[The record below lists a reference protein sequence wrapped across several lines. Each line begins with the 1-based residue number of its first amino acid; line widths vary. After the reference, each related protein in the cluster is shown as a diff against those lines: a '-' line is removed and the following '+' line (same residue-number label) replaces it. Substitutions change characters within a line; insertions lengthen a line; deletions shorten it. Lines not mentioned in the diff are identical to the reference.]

1 MRCFFLSSLVVLV
14 GAVVTH
20 AQIAAPPAVKLAEVV
35 VTPSRFGVSDS
46 PMTAAAS
53 LTAAELE
60 VLPQL
65 GDDLFRSIARLPGL
79 AADDV
84 TAQFWVRGAPQSQLL
99 ARLDGVDL
107 IEPFHLKDVDGAL
120 SIVDP
125 SVIRRLD
132 LATGGFSVDYG
143 DRLAAVLT
151 MDTKTPTRPLTT
163 LGLSLTGVGG
173 SHQGVFAQ
181 NRGRWLLSARRGY
194 PDIALRLSDR
204 SNDISPRYYDVMGKV
219 EYDIAPAHA
228 VSFHVLHA
236 GDALRYVRRSSNNPS
251 LTSAYDSDYAWARW
265 RGSFGER
272 VSGEAV
278 LSFTRLTWERDGSGR
293 MDGFPFA
300 LRDRRALEQVA
311 LRNEWT
317 ATVSDRLVVRG
328 GLEGKTGEA
337 RNAYVLNRS
346 YNVVSGGRET
356 AVPDNRQVAFRPEGS
371 AVGGFVAMRVQPFAA
386 LVIEPGVRVD
396 YQDWAHPPQTVNPTI
411 NVVGAGPALPP
422 RIFPAET
429 EVSPRLNAAL
439 SIGRATVR
447 AAWGRYA
454 QATGLHELELAE
466 GERAFGWP
474 ERAEHRVLG
483 IEYPLGRHASVRIE
497 AYERLHS
504 RVRPRWENLDN
515 AYDLFPELQSDRV
528 GLNPTEGR
536 ARGLEVLLSGQ
547 GNQRLQWHVSYVA
560 ARAEEKLAGR
570 WVPRS
575 RDQRHAFYADATYVL
590 NPRWQFSA
598 AWQFHTGWPTTDVL
612 YSPASLTN
620 GRRIVVS
627 ANGPIYGLRLTDY
640 HRLDLRATRR
650 FKTKRGE
657 VRVYLDI
664 FNAYDR
670 ANVLGY
676 DHRVTVSGTQ
686 VTDVKEPREQLPFLP
701 SVGVSWEF

>member
-1 MRCFFLSSLVVLV
+1 MRTLSLIFLAAA
-14 GAVVTH
+14 GTAVPLQ
-20 AQIAAPPAVKLAEVV
+20 AQQRAEPVVKLAEVV
-35 VTPSRFGVSDS
+35 VTPSRFGVAESAS
-46 PMTAAAS
+46 PTAAT
-53 LTAAELE
+53 LTATELE

-84 TAQFWVRGAPQSQLL
+84 TAQFWVRGAPQGQLL

-107 IEPFHLKDVDGAL
+107 LEPFHLKDVDGAL

-132 LATGGFSVDYG
+132 LTTGGFTAEYG
-143 DRLAAVLT
+143 DRLAGVLT
-151 MDTKTPTRPLTT
+151 METKAPTRSLSM

-181 NRGRWLLSARRGY
+181 NRGRWFLSARRGY

-204 SNDISPRYYDVMGKV
+204 SNDVSPRYYDVMGKV
-219 EYDIAPAHA
+219 EYDVAPAHTL
-228 VSFHVLHA
+228 SFHVLHA
-236 GDALRYVRRSSNNPS
+236 GDALRYFRRRSNDPS
-251 LTSAYDSDYAWARW
+251 LTSAYESDYAWARW

-278 LSFTRLTWERDGSGR
+278 LSYARLTWERDGSGR

-300 LRDRRALEQVA
+300 LRDHRALEQVA

-317 ATVSDRLVVRG
+317 AAVNERLVVRG
-328 GLEGKTGEA
+328 GVEGKTGEA
-337 RNAYVLNRS
+337 RYSYVLNRS
-346 YNVVSGGRET
+346 YSAVSGGREI
-356 AVPDNRQVAFRPEGS
+356 AVPDNRQAALRPEGS
-371 AVGGFVAMRVQPFAA
+371 AVGGFVAMRVQPFEA
-386 LVIEPGVRVD
+386 LVIEPGMRAD
-396 YQDWAHPPQTVNPTI
+396 RHDWVFGQ
-411 NVVGAGPALPP
+411 
-422 RIFPAET
+422 ET
-429 EVSPRLNAAL
+429 ETRPRLNAAL
-439 SIGRATVR
+439 NIGRATVR

-466 GERAFGWP
+466 GERSFRRP

-483 IEYPLGRHASVRIE
+483 VEYPLGRHASVRVE

-504 RVRPRWENLDN
+504 RVLPRWENLDN

-528 GLNPTEGR
+528 ALRPSEGR
-536 ARGLEVLLSGQ
+536 ARGVEVLLSGQ
-547 GNQRLQWHVSYVA
+547 GNPRLQWHVSYVA
-560 ARAEEKLAGR
+560 ARAEEQLAGR
-570 WVPRS
+570 WTPRS
-575 RDQRHAFYADATYVL
+575 RDQRHAFYADVTYAL

-598 AWQFHTGWPTTDVL
+598 AWQFHTGWPTTDVI
-612 YSPASLTN
+612 YSLASLTN
-620 GRRIVVS
+620 GRRVVVS
-627 ANGPIYGLRLTDY
+627 ANGPIYGLRLPDY

-657 VRVYLDI
+657 VRVYLDV

-670 ANVLGY
+670 TNLLGY
-676 DHRVTVSGTQ
+676 DHRVTVAGTQ
-686 VTDVKEPREQLPFLP
+686 VTDVKDPREQLPFLP

>member
-1 MRCFFLSSLVVLV
+1 MRFHSCGLILIACSAAALR
-14 GAVVTH
+14 
-20 AQIAAPPAVKLAEVV
+20 AQIVAEPPVRLAEVV
-35 VTPSRFGVSDS
+35 VTPSRFGVAESAG
-46 PMTAAAS
+46 PMAAT
-53 LTAAELE
+53 LTAGELE

-84 TAQFWVRGAPQSQLL
+84 TAQFWVRGAPQGQLL

-132 LATGGFSVDYG
+132 LTTGGFTAEYA
-143 DRLAAVLT
+143 DRLAGVLA
-151 MDTKTPTRPLTT
+151 METKTPARPLTT

-173 SHQGVFAQ
+173 SHQGGWAQ
-181 NRGRWLLSARRGY
+181 NRGRWLVAARRGY

-219 EYDIAPAHA
+219 EYDVAPAHT
-228 VSFHVLHA
+228 VSFHALHA
-236 GDALRYVRRSSNNPS
+236 GDALRYLRRSSNNPS
-251 LTSAYDSDYAWARW
+251 LTSAYESDYAWARW

-278 LSFTRLTWERDGSGR
+278 LSYARLTWERDGSGR

-300 LRDRRALEQVA
+300 LRDHRQLEQVA

-317 ATVSDRLVVRG
+317 ATVNERLVVRG
-328 GLEGKTGEA
+328 GVEGKTGEA
-337 RNAYVLNRS
+337 RYTYALNRS
-346 YNVVSGGRET
+346 YSVISGGRET
-356 AVPDNRQVAFRPEGS
+356 AVPDNRQMALRPEGS
-371 AVGGFVAMRVQPFAA
+371 AVGGFVALRVQPFAA
-386 LVIEPGVRVD
+386 LVIEPGVRID
-396 YQDWAHPPQTVNPTI
+396 HQDWAYPSKSEI
-411 NVVGAGPALPP
+411 
-422 RIFPAET
+422 
-429 EVSPRLNAAL
+429 SPRLNSAL
-439 SIGRATVR
+439 NIGRATVR

-454 QATGLHELELAE
+454 QATGLQELEIAE
-466 GERAFGWP
+466 GERSFGEP

-483 IEYPLGRHASVRIE
+483 VEYPLGRHASVRVE

-515 AYDLFPELQSDRV
+515 PYDLFPELQSDRV
-528 GLNPTEGR
+528 ALRPSAGR
-536 ARGLEVLLSGQ
+536 ARGVEVLLSGQ
-547 GNQRLQWHVSYVA
+547 GDRRLQWHASYVV
-560 ARAEEKLAGR
+560 ARAEEQLAGR

-575 RDQRHAFYADATYVL
+575 RDQRHAFYADATYAL

-598 AWQFHTGWPTTDVL
+598 AWQFHTGWPTTDVV
-612 YSPASLTN
+612 YSLATLNN
-620 GRRIVVS
+620 GRRVVVS
-627 ANGPIYGLRLTDY
+627 ANGPVYGLRLPDY

-650 FKTKRGE
+650 FKLKRGE
-657 VRVYLDI
+657 VRVYVDI

-670 ANVLGY
+670 TNLLGY

-701 SVGVSWEF
+701 SLGVSWEF